1 VNGDGY
7 SDIIVGAFG
16 VDKAYVFHGSGAGL
30 SVSAD
35 WTAESDQ
42 AGAWFGVS
50 VGTAGDVNGDGYSDV
65 IVGASY
71 YEDFGGVFV
80 YYGSAKGL
88 SMSADWTASGLSD
101 YASFGR
107 SVGTAGDVNN
117 DGISDVIV
125 GAYGENKV
133 YVFHGSDSDA
143 GMSTTADWTA
153 DFADWEASGEAGANF
168 GGSVGTAGDVNG
180 DGISDV
186 IVGAYGEN
194 KVYVFHGIF
203 HDSDLDA
210 GMSTTADWTTE
221 SDQSDARFGIGVGT
235 AGDVNGDEIS
245 DVIVGAPMYNNSE
258 TIDDGGRAFAYY
270 GSSDS
275 ICFIATAAYGS
286 PMEPHVKILRAFR
299 DRILLVN
306 AIGRGFVRLYYKY
319 SPPIA
324 NFIANHDSLRTI
336 VRVSLLPV
344 VGVSWIALK
353 MGFVATMALMFFLV
367 AGLIGIIGF
376 RKYKK

>member
-1 VNGDGY
+1 M
-7 SDIIVGAFG
+7 
-16 VDKAYVFHGSGAGL
+16 YVSFYNAGCCLVSGKNSGIQVSRPTFGSGGGL

-42 AGAWFGVS
+42 SDAWFGFS
-50 VGTAGDVNGDGYSDV
+50 
-65 IVGASY
+65 
-71 YEDFGGVFV
+71 
-80 YYGSAKGL
+80 
-88 SMSADWTASGLSD
+88 
-101 YASFGR
+101 
-107 SVGTAGDVNN
+107 
-117 DGISDVIV
+117 
-125 GAYGENKV
+125 
-133 YVFHGSDSDA
+133 
-143 GMSTTADWTA
+143 
-153 DFADWEASGEAGANF
+153 
-168 GGSVGTAGDVNG
+168 
-180 DGISDV
+180 
-186 IVGAYGEN
+186 
-194 KVYVFHGIF
+194 
-203 HDSDLDA
+203 
-210 GMSTTADWTTE
+210 
-221 SDQSDARFGIGVGT
+221 VGT

-258 TIDDGGRAFAYY
+258 ADGRAFVYY
-270 GSSDS
+270 GSSDA

-306 AIGRGFVRLYYKY
+306 AIGKGFVRLYYTY

>member
-1 VNGDGY
+1 VLT
-7 SDIIVGAFG
+7 GAFG

-133 YVFHGSDSDA
+133 YVFHGVFHSSDLDA
-143 GMSTTADWTA
+143 GMSMT
-153 DFADWEASGEAGANF
+153 ADWEASGEAGANF

-186 IVGAYGEN
+186 IVGAFGEG
-194 KVYVFHGIF
+194 KAYVFHGS
-203 HDSDLDA
+203 DSDA

-221 SDQSDARFGIGVGT
+221 SDQADAWFGIGVGT

-245 DVIVGAPMYNNSE
+245 DVIVGARMYNN
-258 TIDDGGRAFAYY
+258 TIDDDNGGRAFVYY
-270 GSSDS
+270 GSSDA

-286 PMEPHVKILRAFR
+286 PIEPHVKILRAFR

-306 AIGRGFVRLYYKY
+306 AIGKGFVRLYYTY

-324 NFIANHDSLRTI
+324 NIIANHDSLRTI

-353 MGFVATMALMFFLV
+353 IGFVATMALMLFLV
-367 AGLIGIIGF
+367 AGLIGLIGF
-376 RKYKK
+376 RKVKK